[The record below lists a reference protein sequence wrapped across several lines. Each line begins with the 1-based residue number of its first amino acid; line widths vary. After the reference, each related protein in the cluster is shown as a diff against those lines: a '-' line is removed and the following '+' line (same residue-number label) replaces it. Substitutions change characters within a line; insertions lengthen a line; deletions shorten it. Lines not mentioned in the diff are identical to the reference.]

1 MLDLLIDGFIYG
13 AQRLATH
20 QEPQDWDEEEG
31 ESLHPAGAARKKN
44 QETPSWV
51 YPSPSWGSSDPQSTW
66 DWELWVLTE
75 DGAGESALPLQAGAA
90 VTYPLCGLSRPNFEH
105 YFHAPA
111 SAPSLR
117 LLGMQL
123 PVLAKTLGILG
134 LPFHIRG

>member
-1 MLDLLIDGFIYG
+1 MKRKERAFIL
-13 AQRLATH
+13 QVL
-20 QEPQDWDEEEG
+20 QE
-31 ESLHPAGAARKKN
+31 KN